1 MIHVGNSNLL
11 ETIKSFE
18 QLIKLTKGKFNNKM
32 RVIHGRNNE
41 SRGMSF
47 ELINRVRE
55 CKWTAEYDDSRSIHS
70 SSLSLAQNIF
80 MPVNVDSIVLLSQR
94 QKCA

>member
-1 MIHVGNSNLL
+1 M
-11 ETIKSFE
+11 T
-18 QLIKLTKGKFNNKM
+18 
-32 RVIHGRNNE
+32 VIQDRHNE

-55 CKWTAEYDDSRSIHS
+55 CKWTAEYDDTRSSHS
-70 SSLSLAQNIF
+70 SSLSWAQNIF
-80 MPVNVDSIVLLSQR
+80 IPVNVNSIVLLSQR